1 MGMDVRARSSWVGS
15 VFLPL
20 TPGYTKTYTSTF
32 LLLPKWR
39 ADAKGTGQWV
49 WFMFGKRWLAF
60 SQAAE
65 PPANSLL
72 FCSKK
77 QGERKAAELCKQTFF
92 FLKFLAV
99 SFFFFSLSPLYFFCS
114 PTLLWNHRLDA
125 SKNWHWLTSALCPL
139 LAAHRLLL
147 QTRACVS
154 NLASVFCSVCG
165 RRRWV
170 LAGACEAGSVVRG
183 VPKGLIC
190 STNNWQRGCR
200 ISESWFGSCCVLPH
214 LAASLLD
221 ILFLNTKHCAPQEL
235 HTEHRGNGGGRKA
248 AGKGQNKDIS
258 SEPFTWDHVSSHT
271 LHYS

>member
-1 MGMDVRARSSWVGS
+1 MERE
-15 VFLPL
+15 
-20 TPGYTKTYTSTF
+20 K
-32 LLLPKWR
+32 LLNC
-39 ADAKGTGQWV
+39 
-49 WFMFGKRWLAF
+49 
-60 SQAAE
+60 
-65 PPANSLL
+65 ANKL
-72 FCSKK
+72 F
-77 QGERKAAELCKQTFF
+77 FF
-92 FLKFLAV
+92 FLNSWLFL
-99 SFFFFSLSPLYFFCS
+99 FFFSLSPLYFFCS

-154 NLASVFCSVCG
+154 NLASVFCSVYG
-165 RRRWV
+165 RRRWL
-170 LAGACEAGSVVRG
+170 LAGACEVGSVVRG

-235 HTEHRGNGGGRKA
+235 HIEHRGNGGGRKA
-248 AGKGQNKDIS
+248 AGKGQNKGIS
-258 SEPFTWDHVSSHT
+258 SEPFTRDHVSSHT